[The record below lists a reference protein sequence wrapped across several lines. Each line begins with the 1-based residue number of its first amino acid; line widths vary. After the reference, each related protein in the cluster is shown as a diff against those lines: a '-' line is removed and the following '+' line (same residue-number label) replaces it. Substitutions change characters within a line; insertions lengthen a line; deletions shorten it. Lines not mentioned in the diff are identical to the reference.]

1 MGLSEQIKNRSLNTC
16 CNNVFQ
22 KGLDKLNV
30 IGNFRNIR
38 GSYWKSR
45 TIDIYYLWKTDKGQ
59 WDWKKKQTIKDK
71 HTYKNL
77 KGKNKN
83 KKTQRITKDEG
94 CSMIFAV
101 QYKME
106 KLISETEKDL
116 LPSSL
121 LNFWEILKLWRLPN
135 QTWKCVANAASEN

>member
-1 MGLSEQIKNRSLNTC
+1 MLSVISETFEVVAENQELLIYITCEKRIKVSE
-16 CNNVFQ
+16 
-22 KGLDKLNV
+22 
-30 IGNFRNIR
+30 IE
-38 GSYWKSR
+38 
-45 TIDIYYLWKTDKGQ
+45 
-59 WDWKKKQTIKDK
+59 KKKQTIKDK

-106 KLISETEKDL
+106 KLISKTEKDL